1 MSRAFS
7 LYLDAIRF
15 LAALL
20 VLFYHANWIY
30 RPGVLFTSLG
40 HEAVVIF
47 FVLCGFVIAFV
58 ADTRETDFGD
68 SWWPEAPEY
77 SQWLFRPSFLRHCW
91 ITLASISTRPYILKA
106 IAPETIPLSGSSP
119 AAYF

>member
-7 LYLDAIRF
+7 IYLDAIRF

-30 RPGVLFTSLG
+30 RPGILFTSLG

-47 FVLCGFVIAFV
+47 FVLSGFVIAYV
-58 ADTRETDFGD
+58 AETRETDFAVL
-68 SWWPEAPEY
+68 WWPGAPGFFP
-77 SQWLFRPSFLRHCW
+77 SPSLPSF
-91 ITLASISTRPYILKA
+91 
-106 IAPETIPLSGSSP
+106 
-119 AAYF
+119 